1 MGKQKIK
8 YAYYTQF
15 PNYLSTP
22 LLLFF
27 CFFVCSFSQ
36 ILYFFCIG
44 LGMVFGFWF
53 SGIVTLN
60 LAYNGYSRLMVMVCA
75 PSSRFL
81 PYASRNAKCKKKT
94 NNKISAPGMTYFCFT
109 NEHMEWRPHVICFQ
123 FPHTA
128 PFCTAPY
135 SPKHFL
141 RLFYFLGELPTF
153 YYFFRMCFLF
163 RSENLPLWLSNR
175 DTFTVVNGEF
185 SLNQIYFEC
194 SITSQIAP
202 QIDNKY
208 SFQRH

>member
-81 PYASRNAKCKKKT
+81 PYASRNAKCKKK
-94 NNKISAPGMTYFCFT
+94 NQQQNKCPRNDLLLLHKWTHGVTTACHLLSISPYRSILHRSLFAQAFSTSLLFSGRTS
-109 NEHMEWRPHVICFQ
+109 HLLLL
-123 FPHTA
+123 FPNV
-128 PFCTAPY
+128 F
-135 SPKHFL
+135 SFSV
-141 RLFYFLGELPTF
+141 GE
-153 YYFFRMCFLF
+153 
-163 RSENLPLWLSNR
+163 
-175 DTFTVVNGEF
+175 FTVMTVE
-185 SLNQIYFEC
+185 
-194 SITSQIAP
+194 
-202 QIDNKY
+202 
-208 SFQRH
+208 